1 MILAGSILAALLA
14 GIQLA
19 ILTKTMA
26 ITIAQK

>member
-19 ILTKTMA
+19 MDTKITA
-26 ITIAQK
+26 ISTAHK